1 MARGRSDA
9 DEIAAPAHSLSAV
22 LRLRSFRRLWFGLG
36 LSSLGDWLGL
46 LALTA
51 MASELAG
58 AGYASKNFAI
68 AGVLF
73 LRVLPAVV
81 IGPLA
86 GYLVDRLDRR
96 TTLVVG
102 DVLRFLL
109 FASIPIVNTLTW
121 VFIATVLIEAVSL
134 VWLPAKD
141 ATVPNLV
148 PSERLEAANQL
159 SMATT
164 YGSAL
169 PAAGIFTLLTAFA
182 QGLTSFL
189 GWSQATPASLALY
202 FNATSFLVSACIIWT
217 LREIPRGSAVAAADQ
232 TNVWRTIAAGWSYV
246 RRTPLVRGLIGGIVG
261 AFAAGGVVIGLARV
275 YVGDLGAGDPGYGVV
290 FGSVF
295 LGLSIGMWFGPRL
308 LAGFSRQRLFG
319 LSLTLAGI
327 LLAGV
332 ALIQNFVIVCLLVV
346 ALGACAGTSWIT
358 GYTLLGLQVPDELR
372 GRTFAFVQSL
382 IRLTLALVLAIAPF
396 LAGVIGE
403 QQIRLSDRTTLSYN
417 GAAIT
422 FLIAAVLATGVGLLA
437 YRQMDDRRGV
447 PLWSDLRRSLLGKA
461 GLYPASGVLLAFEGG
476 EGAGKST
483 QAKLLTDILRAEGHD
498 VVLTHEPGDS
508 TVGQRLRELLL
519 DPGTG
524 QLSARTETL
533 LYGADKSEHL
543 AQVIRPALA
552 RGAVV
557 VTDRYVDSTLAYQGA
572 GRELAPDEV
581 ERIARWATGDLRPHL
596 TVLLDLPP
604 DVGRSRFETADRME
618 SEPDDFHQRVR
629 AAFLTLAASD
639 ADHYLVLDARQ
650 PAEDLAEQVRSRVE
664 PLLALAGRAADH
676 TVETPHRWRRRSD
689 VHATAPPAHQTP
701 DHAGQR

>member
-1 MARGRSDA
+1 MVARARSTA
-9 DEIAAPAHSLSAV
+9 DDIAAPAHSLTAV
-22 LRLRSFRRLWFGLG
+22 LRLRAFRRLWFGLC

-58 AGYASKNFAI
+58 SGYASKNFAI

-86 GYLVDRLDRR
+86 GYVVDRLDRR
-96 TTLVVG
+96 TTLIVG
-102 DVLRFLL
+102 DVLRFGL
-109 FASIPIVNTLTW
+109 FASIPLVNTLTW
-121 VFIATVLIEAVSL
+121 VFIATVLIEAVAL

-148 PSERLEAANQL
+148 PGERLEAANQL

-169 PAAGIFTLLTAFA
+169 PAAGLFTLLTASA
-182 QGLTSFL
+182 NGLGSL
-189 GWSQATPASLALY
+189 LDWAQATPAALALY
-202 FNATSFLVSACIIWT
+202 FNAGSFLVSACIIWT

-232 TNVWRTIAAGWSYV
+232 ANVWRTIADGWSFV
-246 RRTPLVRGLIGGIVG
+246 RDTPLVRGLVGGIVG

-275 YVGDLGAGDPGYGVV
+275 YVGDLGAGDPGYGIL

-295 LGLSIGMWFGPRL
+295 LGLSAGMWLGPRL
-308 LAGFSRQRLFG
+308 LAGFSRRRLFG
-319 LSLTLAGI
+319 LSLALAGV

-332 ALIQNFVIVCLLVV
+332 ALIQNFVLVCLLVV

-396 LAGVIGE
+396 LAGIIGTHRI
-403 QQIRLSDRTTLSYN
+403 QLSDSVTLQYN
-417 GAAIT
+417 GAAFT
-422 FLIAAVLATGVGLLA
+422 FLIAAVLATGVGVLA
-437 YRQMDDRRGV
+437 YRQMDDRPGV
-447 PLWSDLRRSLLGKA
+447 PLLADLRRALVGKA
-461 GLYPASGVLLAFEGG
+461 GLYPSAGVLLAFEGG

-483 QAKLLTDILRAEGHD
+483 QARLLADALRADGHD
-498 VVLTHEPGDS
+498 VVLTHQPGAS
-508 TVGQRLRELLL
+508 AVGQRLREILL
-519 DPGTG
+519 DPRTG
-524 QLSARTETL
+524 ALSPRTETL
-533 LYGADKSEHL
+533 LYGADKAEHL
-543 AQVIRPALA
+543 AQVVRPALA

-557 VTDRYVDSTLAYQGA
+557 ITDRYVDSTLAYQGA
-572 GRELAPDEV
+572 GRDLALDDV
-581 ERIARWATGDLRPHL
+581 EQIARWSTGDLRPHL

-604 DVGRSRFETADRME
+604 EVGRSRFDVADRLE
-618 SEPDDFHQRVR
+618 SEPTSFHERVR
-629 AAFLTLAASD
+629 AAFLTLAAAD
-639 ADHYLVLDARQ
+639 ADHYLVLDARLP
-650 PAEDLAEQVRSRVE
+650 PADLAEQIRSRVQ
-664 PLLALAGRAADH
+664 PLLALAGRIAEHGAEGH
-676 TVETPHRWRRRSD
+676 LRWRRSSGTRAAVSQQ
-689 VHATAPPAHQTP
+689 APDQVA
-701 DHAGQR
+701 QR